1 MNAWQYEAMKPRRI
15 LIFSLAY
22 YPRYV
27 GGAEVAVKEIT
38 DRIDSSEYV
47 FDMVTLRKQAPDFE
61 RVGNVNVCR
70 VGAPW
75 FGRNTKSSRVMPLS
89 KLLFPFT
96 AFFKALKLARK
107 QPYDAVWPIMASYA
121 GFAAYLFKLV
131 HPKVPMVLTIQE
143 GDNFERREGIF
154 KWAFAKIFKS
164 ADRITAISQFLA
176 DWSRQMGAK
185 CPVEIIPNGV
195 DYRIFSSE
203 NTANDISL
211 KEKLGKKSDDILLVT
226 ASRLVHKNAV
236 DDIVSALQ
244 YLPANIK
251 LLVLGAGALEDD
263 LKAQAIKLKLNS
275 TDGEPADL
283 NGKLAG
289 SNRVLFVGF
298 VPHSDLPKYLKA
310 SDIFVRPSR
319 TEGLGNSFL
328 EAMAA
333 GIPVI
338 ATPVGGIPDF
348 LKDGETG
355 LFCEVDNP
363 RSIAQKVEK
372 LLKDKESRE
381 YIVKNA
387 RKMVEEKYQWKSIA
401 DRMKAVF
408 DSATLKE

>member
-1 MNAWQYEAMKPRRI
+1 MRRI

-38 DRIDSSEYV
+38 DRIDPSECA
-47 FDMVTLRKQAPDFE
+47 FDMVTLRKQAPVFE
-61 RVGNVNVCR
+61 RVGNVNVYR

-75 FGRNTKSSRVMPLS
+75 FGHNTKSSRILPLS
-89 KLLFPFT
+89 KLLFPFA
-96 AFFKALKLARK
+96 AFFKALSLNRK

-154 KWAFAKIFKS
+154 KFLFAKIFKS
-164 ADRITAISQFLA
+164 ADHITAISSFLA
-176 DWSRQMGAK
+176 DWSKQMGAT
-185 CPVEIIPNGV
+185 CPIEIIPNGV
-195 DYRIFSSE
+195 DYRLFSSE
-203 NTANDISL
+203 NTAIAMAL
-211 KEKLGKKSDDILLVT
+211 KEELGKKADDVFLVT

-251 LLVLGAGALEDD
+251 LIVLGAGALEND
-263 LKAQAIKLKLNS
+263 LKAQAIKLGLNS
-275 TDGEPADL
+275 KESD
-283 NGKLAG
+283 
-289 SNRVLFVGF
+289 RVLFIGF
-298 VPHSDLPKYLKA
+298 VSHSNLPAYLKA
-310 SDIFVRPSR
+310 SDIFIRPSR
-319 TEGLGNSFL
+319 SEGLGNSFL

-355 LFCEVDNP
+355 LFCEVDNT

-372 LLKDKESRE
+372 LMKDKESRE

-387 RKMVEEKYQWKSIA
+387 RKMVEEKYQWKAIA
-401 DRMKAVF
+401 NKMKAVF